1 MFDLQKESDMINHD
15 ILLRKLSIISFSNH
29 TIKWFRSYLPNRKF
43 TVNLE
48 NTFPEISS
56 ISCGV
61 PQGSILGPLLILIYV
76 GQCYA
81 DGSYM

>member
-1 MFDLQKESDMINHD
+1 MINHD
-15 ILLRKLSIISFSNH
+15 ILLRKLSIIGFSNH

-48 NTFPEISS
+48 NTFREISS